1 MRSIIFSDVGGLR
14 SALCRCLREVIVAY
28 LVDLRLQQRQVGA
41 FRTHI
46 GSGEEES
53 GGETSLDVDVPL
65 LHVTVRVI
73 IKAGDEEVLD
83 SLRCVHLGANCT
95 QSTSNRRHNPGQER
109 SVDGVAWVDAV
120 DRSGVG
126 RNGGIHGIVVWIQA
140 KGKVNRNPED
150 SITAAND
157 GLLIQTVGKTYAR

>member
-14 SALCRCLREVIVAY
+14 STLWRCLREELVAY

-53 GGETSLDVDVPL
+53 GGETSLDVNVPL
-65 LHVTVRVI
+65 LHVTIRVI
-73 IKAGDEEVLD
+73 VKAGDEEEALD

-95 QSTSNRRHNPGQER
+95 QSTSNRRHNFGQEGR
-109 SVDGVAWVDAV
+109 VDGVAWVDAI
-120 DRSGVG
+120 DCPGVG
-126 RNGGIHGIVVWIQA
+126 RSGGVHGIVVWIQA
-140 KGKVNRNPED
+140 KGKVIRNPED
-150 SITAAND
+150 SITSANH
-157 GLLIQTVGKTYAR
+157 GLLIHTVGKTY